1 MRKEIIDAILTKS
14 IYTALREQKLLNIYN
29 KLVAIVPDITHQ
41 YSTFNIDSKYL
52 ETNVR
57 ALHAFQMSLV
67 NKTIELINKNST
79 NIVDIGDSAGTHI
92 QYIKGLHPE
101 QNIKSLSINID
112 QEAVNKIRAKGL
124 EALCARAEELS
135 FLDIETDV
143 FLLFETLEHLTDP
156 IRFLERL
163 SHVPC
168 KSLVITVPYIAKSRV
183 GLHHIR
189 HSQKQQVNAENT
201 HIFELSPKDWRLIF
215 QHSGWEVVTESVYR
229 QYPRCSPL
237 WLAREYWIRY
247 DFEGFYGVILKPDK
261 TWSSVYEWY

>member
-1 MRKEIIDAILTKS
+1 MRAEIREKLLSWSIACALREQGLWNMYYKLKDIVPDIVHQYTSFAINSKYLELNVRAVHAFQMMLVE
-14 IYTALREQKLLNIYN
+14 TALRE
-29 KLVAIVPDITHQ
+29 LVANPT
-41 YSTFNIDSKYL
+41 
-52 ETNVR
+52 
-57 ALHAFQMSLV
+57 
-67 NKTIELINKNST
+67 
-79 NIVDIGDSAGTHI
+79 IVDIGDSAGTHI

-135 FLDIETDV
+135 FLDIETDM

-237 WLAREYWIRY
+237 WLAREYWVRY

-261 TWSSVYEWY
+261 TWSSVVEW